1 MISSGRLKEIG
12 KFIRSGGFSPTN
24 LLINFVDKPSFDFIS
39 DEQNS
44 DPNLK
49 FGWITLP
56 TKYRS
61 AWIIDGQHR
70 LYGYSHLDGTLLDQS
85 LFIVAFEKMDTIKE
99 ADLFI
104 TINSKQKSVPKSLLV
119 SLLADIRMGDSD
131 PRTGLAAIASAVVRA
146 LNHDK
151 SSAFFRR
158 FATHGV
164 APEPN
169 QNLTISEA
177 VNGLVRSGLIG
188 KVLHG
193 NVAPG
198 PLSAGEDDAT
208 VERARKVFNGY
219 FEELWL
225 ANPDRWEAGKSAYV
239 SVNPGVRAHMA
250 LIAEIVTYLSHKRN
264 IDFAEIAED
273 QFVREI
279 CSIAA
284 PAFSSF
290 KTSSDAEVKRHFER
304 KFGEGG
310 VKLYLYE
317 LCEIVQQKF
326 ANFGSE
332 EFRAYIEQ
340 KGSTVAEEADRFVLK
355 FSSKL
360 QNHVFTVLRGV
371 YGT

>member
-1 MISSGRLKEIG
+1 
-12 KFIRSGGFSPTN
+12 
-24 LLINFVDKPSFDFIS
+24 
-39 DEQNS
+39 
-44 DPNLK
+44 
-49 FGWITLP
+49 
-56 TKYRS
+56 
-61 AWIIDGQHR
+61 
-70 LYGYSHLDGTLLDQS
+70 
-85 LFIVAFEKMDTIKE
+85 
-99 ADLFI
+99 
-104 TINSKQKSVPKSLLV
+104 
-119 SLLADIRMGDSD
+119 MGDSD

-219 FEELWL
+219 LRRFSWPPRPKPEVCY
-225 ANPDRWEAGKSAYV
+225 G

-284 PAFSSF
+284 PAFSFF
-290 KTSSDAEVKRHFER
+290 KTSTDAYGKPLLPQD
-304 KFGEGG
+304 EGRRQ
-310 VKLYLYE
+310 LYLYE

-326 ANFGSE
+326 ANFGRGCPGVIWNKE
-332 EFRAYIEQ
+332 GINRRR
-340 KGSTVAEEADRFVLK
+340 GSGPIC
-355 FSSKL
+355 S
-360 QNHVFTVLRGV
+360 
-371 YGT
+371 